1 MNTTINALGQSN
13 FRKGFST
20 GTTGPKPGRVI
31 LPPKPGRAGV
41 TARFELLPSGKSRWS
56 SLGVSATCQALFLL
70 TVLIIPL
77 AFPQKMIPKM
87 IYSVVTIAAPVTE
100 VPLPPEPP
108 KQPVVRP
115 KPKPTPPPVIEKAV
129 IPEPIRQ
136 PKLLAPKVVAPKVE
150 PKKVIPVDIP
160 KIETAID
167 TPKVDLKVNTPGP
180 VRPRPVVT
188 GMIGTGSAAAPTL
201 PKSTPIDKVQ
211 TGGFGDPNGMAG
223 PANPNKGGNIN
234 ARGALDLPN
243 GPGYGNGT
251 GGANGARGTVAS
263 AGFGNGVAIQ
273 PSGGGGNRG
282 TVKQG
287 VISQAV
293 VEAEKPKQQQN
304 QAAAVQPI
312 EILDKPKPEYTAEA
326 RALKLEGDVIVS
338 VIFKVNGEIQVLGV
352 VKGLGHGLDENAIRA
367 AQKIKYKAA
376 ISNGQPVDFPARVH
390 IEFQLAY

>member
-1 MNTTINALGQSN
+1 MNTTINTFRQSSLT
-13 FRKGFST
+13 KGVSA
-20 GTTGPKPGRVI
+20 GPKSVRVV
-31 LPPKPGRAGV
+31 LPPKTGRPST

-70 TVLIIPL
+70 TVVIIPL
-77 AFPQKMIPKM
+77 AFPQKLIPKM
-87 IYSVVTIAAPVTE
+87 MYDVVTIAAPVTE

-108 KQPVVRP
+108 KQPIIKP
-115 KPKPTPPPVIEKAV
+115 KPKPTPPPPVVEAAV
-129 IPEPIRQ
+129 IPEPVRQ
-136 PKLLAPKVVAPKVE
+136 PKLLAPKVVAPKVQ
-150 PKKVIPVDIP
+150 PKKVMPADIP
-160 KIETAID
+160 KLDTPID

-188 GMIGTGSAAAPTL
+188 GMIDTGSAAPATL

-234 ARGALDLPN
+234 ARGQLDLPN

-263 AGFGNGVAIQ
+263 AGFGNGTAIA
-273 PSGGGGNRG
+273 PSGGGGGRG
-282 TVKQG
+282 TVRQG

-293 VEAEKPKQQQN
+293 IESDKPKQQQS

-312 EILDKPKPEYTAEA
+312 EILDKPRPEYTAEA
-326 RALKLEGDVIVS
+326 RALKLEGDVIIS
-338 VIFKVNGEIQVLGV
+338 VVFKVNGEIQILGV
-352 VKGLGHGLDENAIRA
+352 VKGMGHGLDENAIRA
-367 AQKIKYKAA
+367 AQKIKYKPA